1 MGKTGDDRSTDAQPS
16 GEATPE
22 PQQPVNIEMRP
33 GAGSLQVRTELLDIE
48 VEASNLTKRIR
59 RSGKG
64 NLSELV
70 DRLRKMAATA
80 PPEEAEVLT
89 ISADVHAGKF
99 EFDTLYRR
107 RKGDAFKQ
115 REIER
120 RVDDLM
126 KQGYELADAV
136 KQVKANSKYRS
147 SKSIYNK
154 VEKLGKPRKRKLR
167 KR

>member
-1 MGKTGDDRSTDAQPS
+1 MDKTGDDRSTDAQPS

-22 PQQPVNIEMRP
+22 PQQPANRLMRP
-33 GAGSLQVRTELLDIE
+33 DARFLRMRTELLDAE
-48 VEASNLTKRIR
+48 VEVSTLTKRIR

-99 EFDTLYRR
+99 EFDRGYRR
-107 RKGDAFKQ
+107 RKGEAFKK

-136 KQVKANSKYRS
+136 IQVKANSEYRS
-147 SKSIYNK
+147 FKSIYNK